1 MKLTQ
6 LVLAASAAM
15 FSLGLVAAPQVGA
28 PAPDFTVVDSKGNSH
43 SLKDFAGKNVVLE
56 WTNHD
61 CPFVKKHYSGNMQAL
76 QAEMKLQDVV
86 WLSVISSAP
95 GKQGHV
101 SGAKADE
108 LTASRSALPTAVVR
122 KCRATAPASR
132 PSTAAACGAPTPSRP
147 RSVPALVLLTAASK
161 TPRARAPCTPARA
174 RPPSSRRTC
183 TTRVSWHRCLRP
195 ASGPARRRTAAG
207 SPARRHRCPPAP
219 RSCRSRSRCR
229 LLSLRPAGRRRSAS
243 ACTGTLS

>member
-1 MKLTQ
+1 MKLAQ

-15 FSLGLVAAPQVGA
+15 FSLGLAAAPQVGA
-28 PAPDFTVVDSKGNSH
+28 PAPDFSVVDSKGNSH

-61 CPFVKKHYSGNMQAL
+61 CPFVVKHYSGNMQAL

-108 LTASRSALPTAVVR
+108 LTASRSAMPTAVVFDESGEMG
-122 KCRATAPASR
+122 KAYAAKTTPHMYLIDKAGVLQYMGGIDSIPSAKVDDIAKATPYFANAAKAVLSGQAPD
-132 PSTAAACGAPTPSRP
+132 
-147 RSVPALVLLTAASK
+147 PAVTKPYGCSIK
-161 TPRARAPCTPARA
+161 Y
-174 RPPSSRRTC
+174 
-183 TTRVSWHRCLRP
+183 
-195 ASGPARRRTAAG
+195 
-207 SPARRHRCPPAP
+207 
-219 RSCRSRSRCR
+219 
-229 LLSLRPAGRRRSAS
+229 
-243 ACTGTLS
+243 

>member
-1 MKLTQ
+1 MKLAQ
-6 LVLAASAAM
+6 LVLAASAAV
-15 FSLGLVAAPQVGA
+15 FSLGLAAAPQVGA

-61 CPFVKKHYSGNMQAL
+61 CPFVVKHYSGNMQAL

-108 LTASRSALPTAVVR
+108 LTASRSAMPTAVVFDESGAVG
-122 KCRATAPASR
+122 KAYDAKTTPHMYVIDKAGVLQYMGGIDSIASTKVADIAKATPYFANAAKAVLTGKAPD
-132 PSTAAACGAPTPSRP
+132 
-147 RSVPALVLLTAASK
+147 PAVTKPYGCSIK
-161 TPRARAPCTPARA
+161 Y
-174 RPPSSRRTC
+174 
-183 TTRVSWHRCLRP
+183 
-195 ASGPARRRTAAG
+195 
-207 SPARRHRCPPAP
+207 
-219 RSCRSRSRCR
+219 
-229 LLSLRPAGRRRSAS
+229 
-243 ACTGTLS
+243 